1 MGHAQGYFIQTV
13 SAVAVDADPDSR
25 NRMVEGVFQP
35 VREVGFAIRVDND
48 KLHHAVEHAVAAMV
62 ATGKYRRL
70 RESYELPVE
79 LSPYR

>member
-1 MGHAQGYFIQTV
+1 MCF
-13 SAVAVDADPDSR
+13 R
-25 NRMVEGVFQP
+25 P
-35 VREVGFAIRVDND
+35 VREVGFAIRKDNE

-70 RESYELPVE
+70 REAYDLPVE